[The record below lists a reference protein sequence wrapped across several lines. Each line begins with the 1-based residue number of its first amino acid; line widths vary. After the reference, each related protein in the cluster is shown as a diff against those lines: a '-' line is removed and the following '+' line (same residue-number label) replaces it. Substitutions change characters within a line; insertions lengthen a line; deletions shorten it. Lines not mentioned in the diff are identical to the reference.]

1 MHPRVFQIHDIHG
14 STKELVNN
22 PDTACQKLQQ
32 DAYINYLERKRHLKG
47 RTILAN
53 GKNFDD
59 DDALQF
65 NVIFLFEKRKK
76 FLLLLNY
83 AATASNNNNNKA
95 LSSSNPP
102 KIKLEYTKNT
112 VN

>member
-32 DAYINYLERKRHLKG
+32 DAYINYLERKRNLRGK
-47 RTILAN
+47 TISAN

-76 FLLLLNY
+76 FLLFLNY
-83 AATASNNNNNKA
+83 DAAAASNNNKKA
-95 LSSSNPP
+95 LSNPP
-102 KIKLEYTKNT
+102 QKIKLEYTKST